1 MMRREE
7 IQFGTI
13 TLKAERPFLVAE
25 LGVNYENDMSVA
37 RRMVEE
43 AAAAGADAVKFQ
55 SYKAE
60 SLASRFSPSYWDT
73 TKEATRSQYELFKK
87 YDRFDVAEYETLA
100 EHARGCGVHFIT
112 TPFDLRFADALA
124 PLMPVIKVAS
134 ADLTNHILL
143 RHLAWKGKPIILS
156 VGASTLGEVDEAV
169 SLLKSEGVQQ
179 IALLHCVLSYPTNPG
194 DANLGVIR
202 HLQAAFPDL
211 IIGYSDHVPPAHG
224 CAALTTAWL
233 LGARI
238 LEKHFTLDKT
248 KPGNDHYHAMDPADL
263 REFRAQCEYTTSLI
277 GSDQKI
283 VFPCEAEARK
293 QARRSLVAARAIHIG
308 ERIGHEDVLLKRPG
322 TGIDP
327 RLLDVV
333 VGATAVREIQ
343 EDEILQWDMFL
354 KRAS

>member
-1 MMRREE
+1 MMRRED
-7 IQFGTI
+7 IQFGAL

-25 LGVNYENDMSVA
+25 LGVNYENDMGVA

-60 SLASRFSPSYWDT
+60 SLASRFSPAYWDT
-73 TKEATRSQYELFKK
+73 TKETTRSQYDLFKK
-87 YDRFDVAEYETLA
+87 YDHFDVSEYETLA
-100 EHARGCGVHFIT
+100 EHARNCGIHFMT

-134 ADLTNHILL
+134 ADLTNHVLL
-143 RHLAWKGKPIILS
+143 RHLARKGKPIILS
-156 VGASTLGEVDEAV
+156 VGAATLGEVDEAA

-179 IALLHCVLSYPTNPG
+179 IALLHCVLSYPTAPG

-248 KPGNDHYHAMDPADL
+248 KPGNDHYHAMDPVDL
-263 REFRAQCEYTTSLI
+263 RAFRTQCDYATALI

-293 QARRSLVAARAIHIG
+293 QARRSLVAARAIRAG
-308 ERIGHEDVLLKRPG
+308 ERIAPEDVVLKRPG

-333 VGATAVREIQ
+333 VGAVAIRDIQ
-343 EDEILQWDMFL
+343 EDEILQWEMFL
-354 KRAS
+354 KQSS